1 MDVRSIFNSK
11 TNDGNWWHNFDNK
24 HSSIANIEAKYE
36 SKVCR
41 VVLIM
46 EYQRHT
52 LFTNESLTTTKLLSL
67 EAGER
72 AWLSSFW
79 IDHQTKQVEACVL
92 IQRHRKLFIKKIKST
107 LLLAAYENWRNQE
120 AVAVA
125 SSTHCCFAS
134 ILRLS
139 SFSPDNQNDDITID
153 IVSLTILMKLNHF
166 SVLPRH
172 SHAKQAH

>member
-1 MDVRSIFNSK
+1 MMEIDDTTLIN
-11 TNDGNWWHNFDNK
+11 NK
-24 HSSIANIEAKYE
+24 HSSTVNIEAKYE

-46 EYQRHT
+46 EYQRNT
-52 LFTNESLTTTKLLSL
+52 LFTNESLTTTKSLSL

-72 AWLSSFW
+72 AWLWSFW

-92 IQRHRKLFIKKIKST
+92 TQKHRKLFIKKRKST
-107 LLLAAYENWRNQE
+107 LLLAAYENWRIQ
-120 AVAVA
+120 AAIAAA
-125 SSTHCCFAS
+125 SSAYCFES

-139 SFSPDNQNDDITID
+139 SFSLSSDNQNDDITID
-153 IVSLTILMKLNHF
+153 IVSLTFLMKLNHF